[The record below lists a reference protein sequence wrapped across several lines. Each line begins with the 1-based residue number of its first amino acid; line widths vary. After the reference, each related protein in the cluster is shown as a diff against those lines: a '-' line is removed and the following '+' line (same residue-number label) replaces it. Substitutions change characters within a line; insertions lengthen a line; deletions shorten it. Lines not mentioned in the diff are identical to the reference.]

1 MKKQLWFMVGL
12 LIIAY
17 SQNSYAQNDAAA
29 KALLTKVSQKYSAYK
44 TIQANFSLD
53 IKQANG
59 GSHTDAGTIYLD
71 KSNNKYQVNTKN
83 QVLISDSKTQWNIM
97 KAEKEVE
104 ISEASNST
112 NEINPTNIFSFYT
125 SGFKYTL
132 TNTEKV
138 KGLTLSVVELSPL
151 DSKKNY
157 SKIKLRINK
166 ASNLIY
172 DTTVFDKSGNRYT
185 YTLASQ
191 EGNKGFS
198 ANLFTFNKNDYKG
211 FEIVD
216 LR

>member
-1 MKKQLWFMVGL
+1 
-12 LIIAY
+12 
-17 SQNSYAQNDAAA
+17 
-29 KALLTKVSQKYSAYK
+29 
-44 TIQANFSLD
+44 
-53 IKQANG
+53 
-59 GSHTDAGTIYLD
+59 
-71 KSNNKYQVNTKN
+71 
-83 QVLISDSKTQWNIM
+83 M

-198 ANLFTFNKNDYKG
+198 ANLFAFNKNDYKG
-211 FEIVD
+211 FEIAD

>member
-1 MKKQLWFMVGL
+1 MKKQLWFIVGL
-12 LIIAY
+12 LLMIY

-29 KALLTKVSQKYSAYK
+29 KALLTKVSQKYNTYK
-44 TIQANFSLD
+44 TIQANFSLL

-59 GSHTDAGTIYLD
+59 GSHTDAGTLYLD
-71 KSNNKYQVNTKN
+71 KANNKYQVNTKN
-83 QVLISDSKTQWNIM
+83 QVLISDAKTQWNIM

-112 NEINPTNIFSFYT
+112 NEINATNIFSFYT
-125 SGFKYTL
+125 TGFKYTL
-132 TNTEKV
+132 TNAEKV
-138 KGLTLSVVELSPL
+138 NGLTLNVVNLTPV

-166 ASNLIY
+166 ATNLIY
-172 DTTVFDKSGNRYT
+172 DTTIFDKSGNRYT

-191 EGNKGFS
+191 QGNKALS
-198 ANLFTFNKNDYKG
+198 DNLFVFNKNDYKG
-211 FEIVD
+211 FDIVD

>member
-1 MKKQLWFMVGL
+1 MKKQLWFIVGL
-12 LIIAY
+12 LFMIY

-29 KALLTKVSQKYSAYK
+29 KTLLTKVSQKYNSYK
-44 TIQANFSLD
+44 TIQANFSLH

-59 GSHTDAGTIYLD
+59 GSHADAGTLYLD
-71 KSNNKYQVNTKN
+71 KANNKYQVNTKN

-112 NEINPTNIFSFYT
+112 NEINATNIFSFYT
-125 SGFKYTL
+125 TGFKYTL
-132 TNTEKV
+132 TNTEKIN
-138 KGLTLSVVELSPL
+138 GLTLNVVNLTPV

-166 ASNLIY
+166 ATNLIY
-172 DTTVFDKSGNRYT
+172 DTTIFDKSGNRYT

-191 EGNKGFS
+191 QSNKVLS
-198 ANLFTFNKNDYKG
+198 DNLFVFNKNDYKG
-211 FEIVD
+211 FDIVD